1 VRQMKFMVYRHAFA
15 VPDLRDGETYL
26 LDIGSATATPLSRD
40 NKVVLYATGSRG
52 SSAYVLIGDA
62 SIK

>member
-1 VRQMKFMVYRHAFA
+1 MKFMVYRHAFA

-40 NKVVLYATGSRG
+40 NKVVTIRDRIARIFGLRP
-52 SSAYVLIGDA
+52 DR
-62 SIK
+62 